1 MHERIHF
8 YLISHEELV
17 FRNDYVVNYVYL
29 LLKHDMYDRLET
41 VLLKEIWFLY
51 ANIKESKSRKNDIMN
66 WKVALGI
73 VYMIMKSSK
82 WASLLVNENK
92 VRKVDSGTGEEGR
105 SVPVA

>member
-1 MHERIHF
+1 MRVHERIHF

-29 LLKHDMYDRLET
+29 LLSHEKFEQLET

-51 ANIKESKSRKNDIMN
+51 ENMQESKSRKNDLMN

-73 VYMIMKSSK
+73 VYMISKNLK
-82 WASLLVNENK
+82 WAALLVNENK
-92 VRKVDSGTGEEGR
+92 IRKVDSGKIR
-105 SVPVA
+105 FLAI